1 MEPPAGE
8 ERILQSNVAT
18 PSGGGIIVAWWKYNE
33 I

>member
-1 MEPPAGE
+1 MEPLGVE
-8 ERILQSNVAT
+8 KRILQCDDAT